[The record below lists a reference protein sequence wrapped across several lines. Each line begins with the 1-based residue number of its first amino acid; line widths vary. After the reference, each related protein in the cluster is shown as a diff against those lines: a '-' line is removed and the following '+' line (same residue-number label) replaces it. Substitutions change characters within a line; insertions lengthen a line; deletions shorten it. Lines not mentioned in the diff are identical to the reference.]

1 MKRNDITAL
10 HTMAAADLHKKL
22 EETVAV
28 LVKSRLEKKVGKIA
42 NKRLVTNLADDVARI
57 KTVLRQKE
65 LGK

>member
-10 HTMAAADLHKKL
+10 HTMSPADLHKKL

-28 LVKSRLEKKVGKIA
+28 WVKSRLEKKVGKIA